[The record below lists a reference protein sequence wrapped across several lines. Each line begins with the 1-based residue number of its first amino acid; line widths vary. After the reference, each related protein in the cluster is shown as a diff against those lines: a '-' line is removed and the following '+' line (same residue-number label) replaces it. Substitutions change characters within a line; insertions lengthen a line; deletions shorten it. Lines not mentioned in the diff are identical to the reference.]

1 MVGILSVGVYLAVAL
16 ALIRP
21 LGMLGLVLA
30 DSAKHFSHA
39 LTMLFLTRRRIGSL
53 ADLRL
58 GQTAGKALL
67 AAGAMAA
74 LAALA
79 LSAIAGVLDTS
90 GLAEK
95 LIIVVV
101 PAGLSVVV
109 YLGLLSLLRV
119 DEIALFRT
127 LIRQRLQGR
136 GTKPKG

>member
-1 MVGILSVGVYLAVAL
+1 
-16 ALIRP
+16 
-21 LGMLGLVLA
+21 MLGLVLA

-79 LSAIAGVLDTS
+79 LFAIAGIFDTS
-90 GLAEK
+90 GLVGK
-95 LIIVVV
+95 LIVVVV
-101 PAGLSVVV
+101 PAGLSVMV

-119 DEIALFRT
+119 DEMALFRT
-127 LIRQRLQGR
+127 LIRQRLQGKR
-136 GTKPKG
+136 AKPAG